1 MAEETKNLTPP
12 LISVKQSD
20 TGAVNSIE
28 VPTPIPIQPVLE
40 PEPEVVE
47 PELPEL
53 ESPLPET
60 FVPTPEQEPKN
71 VGLDIGTMNLVAAT
85 INDDS
90 IESCALRNV
99 FLEIDN
105 FSIGSM
111 DLKSIS
117 HIQIDESVYILSQ
130 DAYNFANIFNKTV
143 SRPMNKGL
151 ISSNEIDGIDIIS
164 TMIKKL
170 IGDNNTTN
178 IIDPKLKPVCC
189 YSIPANPLDSDM
201 DVSYHK
207 NVFERIVTQLNY
219 IPLSLNEATAVIY
232 SECED
237 TDFTG
242 IGISFGAGMTNIA
255 VVFKAVPVL
264 TFSLS
269 RGGDWID
276 LNAGNSIGTISNRV
290 NLIKEKENF
299 NLTDYKI
306 GNKKEQ
312 RIREALIYYYK
323 DLINYVTSNIIN
335 SLSKIEVDFPEHIP
349 IIVSGGTSLADG
361 FIDLVTNIFNDYEFP
376 FTVKEVKTAN
386 NQLTAV
392 AEGCLIK
399 SFRS

>member
-28 VPTPIPIQPVLE
+28 VPTPIPP
-40 PEPEVVE
+40 VVE
-47 PELPEL
+47 PEIPVESEPESL
-53 ESPLPET
+53 VPTPESSPL
-60 FVPTPEQEPKN
+60 PEQEPKN

-111 DLKSIS
+111 DLKNIS

-170 IGDNNTTN
+170 IGDNNSN
-178 IIDPKLKPVCC
+178 IKPVCC

-290 NLIKEKENF
+290 NLIKEKEDF
-299 NLTDYKI
+299 NLTNYKI

>member
-28 VPTPIPIQPVLE
+28 VPTPIPP
-40 PEPEVVE
+40 VVE
-47 PELPEL
+47 PEIPEIPVEL

-60 FVPTPEQEPKN
+60 FVPTPEPSSEQEPKN

-170 IGDNNTTN
+170 IGDNNSN
-178 IIDPKLKPVCC
+178 IKPVCC
-189 YSIPANPLDSDM
+189 YSVPANPLDSDM

-399 SFRS
+399 SFRT